1 MADDAPSTV
10 TMYGADGAPV
20 QVPAAQVGDAY
31 RSGQATFAADQDV
44 PVVGED
50 GRIAIL
56 KGADAAAYLQTAQ
69 GGIGGVASGEQLRQ
83 QQLQDEYGGVGG
95 QALAAGAGVL
105 RGVVPL
111 GLSDQALVALGGE
124 NMRTDLRGLQEAN
137 PWTSAGSELVGMGL
151 GVAAGGALGAGGKLI
166 SGAGRAAEGLAAT
179 ALGAET
185 ALARAGI
192 AAAGAATEGA
202 LYGVGS
208 AVSQAALQ
216 NTDLTAEKI
225 LAAAGHGALL
235 GGVTGGGLSLA
246 GSALRA
252 TGERAGGFLSKL
264 SEKEGA
270 LAGDLA
276 AAAPKTEAGA
286 LAMASRVEQE
296 AAIKSTG
303 ANATMV
309 KEIIDPK
316 NAGMRE
322 RVVRMVAE
330 DLPVMAGK
338 QAGSIIRTAEEKATA
353 AVKLVEDRGAKI
365 GSLVDELAAS
375 GAKADVSA
383 LLSQQRQN
391 VIKELAT
398 KVDPELKKAAKKIE
412 ETWFADIERKLA
424 DGDVK
429 KLWETKRDL
438 GKRIDWEAPA
448 SNAKEELK
456 KNLYRSLDDE
466 IKRVG
471 DVASEKMG
479 SDFAARWAN
488 SNAEYKAAA
497 WLRDATAKG
506 AERATSNRAFGLSEQ
521 LMTVGGAVL
530 GAGGPVG
537 IATGLAGAAISRLVK
552 DHGAD
557 VAARVARAARQG
569 ELVGGITRA
578 VDETL
583 GKRAAQLVGAG
594 KGLLSSVASGPRL
607 SVPLASLGEREVKR
621 TLESERKAVEDKR
634 AQLAHFKV
642 NRAVQLDAMTRGLEG
657 APAGVR
663 EAVQAKVAR
672 AADFLES
679 KLPPAA
685 PVPAGVPPHLARE
698 RKLSPE
704 EVSKFRRYERAVDDP
719 LSVLDDARKGT
730 LTPEAIEAVKA
741 TSPMIF
747 EAIRTEI
754 GGRLAA
760 RTKPLSWKEQTQLNL
775 LLDLPTSEHFEPAA
789 MAYYQSVHKTAPAPN
804 QPQTPQTPPRPLAAP
819 MRAPSLASRTDSLG
833 AEP

>member
-1 MADDAPSTV
+1 
-10 TMYGADGAPV
+10 MYGADGAPIE
-20 QVPAAQVGDAY
+20 VPPEQVGAAY
-31 RSGQATFAADQDV
+31 RSGQATFANDQDV
-44 PVVGED
+44 PVRGED
-50 GRIAIL
+50 GRVVVM
-56 KGADAAAYLQTAQ
+56 KGAAAAAYLQTVEGA
-69 GGIGGVASGEQLRQ
+69 IDGVASGEQLRQ

-105 RGVVPL
+105 RGVIPL
-111 GLSDQALVALGGE
+111 GGSDAALVALGGE

-137 PWTSAGSELVGMGL
+137 PWTSGGSELVGMGL
-151 GVAAGGALGAGGKLI
+151 GLAAGGALGAGGKLI

-179 ALGAET
+179 AFGAET

-208 AVSQAALQ
+208 AVSQSTLQ

-252 TGERAGGFLSKL
+252 TGEKAGGFLSKL

-276 AAAPKTEAGA
+276 GAAPKTEAGA
-286 LAMASRVEQE
+286 KAMASRLETE
-296 AAIKSTG
+296 MAIKSTG
-303 ANATMV
+303 ADARL
-309 KEIIDPK
+309 IRDLQ
-316 NAGMRE
+316 ADAAQQA

-338 QAGSIIRTAEEKATA
+338 EAGSIIRTAEEKAAA
-353 AVKLVEDRGAKI
+353 AVKLVEDRGQKI
-365 GSLVDELAAS
+365 GSLVDELAGS

-412 ETWFADIERKLA
+412 ETWFADIEKKVA
-424 DGDVK
+424 DGDVR

-456 KNLYRSLDDE
+456 KNLYRSIDSE

-488 SNAEYKAAA
+488 NNAEYKAAA

-506 AERATSNRAFGLSEQ
+506 AERQGANRMFGLSEQ
-521 LMTVGGAVL
+521 LMTVGGLAL
-530 GAGGPVG
+530 GAGGPLG
-537 IATGLAGAAISRLVK
+537 IATGLAGAAVSRLVK

-557 VAARVARAARQG
+557 VAARLARSVRQG

-578 VDETL
+578 VDDTL

-607 SVPLASLGEREVKR
+607 SVPLASLGEREAKR
-621 TLESERKAVEDKR
+621 TLASERKAVEDKR
-634 AQLAHFKV
+634 AQLAHFKA
-642 NRAVQLDAMTRGLEG
+642 NRGAQLVAMTRGLEG
-657 APAGVR
+657 APPGVR
-663 EAVQAKVAR
+663 EAVQAKVVR

-685 PVPAGVPPHLARE
+685 AVPAGLPPHLARE
-698 RKLSPE
+698 RQLSPE

-719 LSVLDDARKGT
+719 LSVLSDARKGT

-741 TSPMIF
+741 TAPLVYD
-747 EAIRTEI
+747 AIRTEV
-754 GGRLAA
+754 GARLAE
-760 RTKPLSWKEQTQLNL
+760 RTKPLSWSEQIQLNR
-775 LLDLPTSEHFEPAA
+775 LLDLPTSEHFEPGALALYQQLHRAA
-789 MAYYQSVHKTAPAPN
+789 PEPAGPG
-804 QPQTPQTPPRPLAAP
+804 QQQPPRPLAQP
-819 MRAPSLASRTDSLG
+819 MRAASLASRTDSLG
-833 AEP
+833 AES